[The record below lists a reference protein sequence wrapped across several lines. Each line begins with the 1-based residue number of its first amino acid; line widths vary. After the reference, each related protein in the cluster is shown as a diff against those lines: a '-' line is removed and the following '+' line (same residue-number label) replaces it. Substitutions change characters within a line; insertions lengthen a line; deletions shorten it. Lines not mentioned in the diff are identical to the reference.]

1 MPMTVRRFLSLPK
14 RVSDAEATA
23 ALLRVGLPDLEIRQ
37 MAGLSGGQFQRVLL
51 ARALLSNPELLI
63 LDEPTQGLDQPG
75 EAAFYRL
82 IAEVRRDTGAAILM
96 VSHDLHVVMAASD
109 RVICLNGHICC
120 QGTPHV
126 VSNAPEYRAL
136 FGQGSMGA
144 LALYQHQHDHSH
156 APVSYTHLDVYK
168 RQNPQSAARSGR

>member
-1 MPMTVRRFLSLPK
+1 MPVSYTHLDVYK
-14 RVSDAEATA
+14 RQ
-23 ALLRVGLPDLEIRQ
+23 DLEIRQ

-96 VSHDLHVVMAASD
+96 VSH
-109 RVICLNGHICC
+109 CL
-120 QGTPHV
+120 
-126 VSNAPEYRAL
+126 
-136 FGQGSMGA
+136 
-144 LALYQHQHDHSH
+144 LYTSRC
-156 APVSYTHLDVYK
+156 V
-168 RQNPQSAARSGR
+168 